1 MDAILKVLIP
11 LSQRG
16 RAARFLGSTEDVD
29 KLSGVVE
36 DIRDAMME
44 YQVRPRSANPHPA

>member
-11 LSQRG
+11 MSQRG
-16 RAARFLGSTEDVD
+16 QAVRFLSSVEDVD

-44 YQVRPRSANPHPA
+44 YQVRFRSADPHPA